1 MQVQCGGHEIEVIPV
16 RQQQW
21 PSVPLSAAA
30 PAAPDTS
37 HGARERER
45 ERERER
51 GGGGEGGRDGRE
63 KWRKGEKEGEEGS
76 HIFMSMGPTIF
87 LLVLSALEDVC
98 SAQTQPPG
106 GVQGNKL
113 PSTYM

>member
-1 MQVQCGGHEIEVIPV
+1 MQVQCGGHEIEVILV
-16 RQQQW
+16 KQLQW

-30 PAAPDTS
+30 PAALDTS
-37 HGARERER
+37 HGAGER
-45 ERERER
+45 
-51 GGGGEGGRDGRE
+51 EGGRGREGGREGGGDGRE
-63 KWRKGEKEGEEGS
+63 KRREGEEEEGGS
-76 HIFMSMGPTIF
+76 HIFMNMGPTIF

-98 SAQTQPPG
+98 SAQIQPPG